1 MHVPL
6 LAVMLLV
13 FERCGAP
20 QPCPTAK
27 EEEEEIRMSSRPLP
41 VTVAAILLVLLSL
54 FNFPWVYEIFFPGA
68 EGPPAALLYSGYVV
82 GVVGLVAAVGLWML
96 QKWSYWSTIVVCVL
110 NFLLGAPGVVFAAGA
125 ALKAFIAVTEV
136 VAILIIVL
144 VVLPDS
150 RRALADAGRP
160 SRVR

>member
-1 MHVPL
+1 MSPRP
-6 LAVMLLV
+6 LAV
-13 FERCGAP
+13 
-20 QPCPTAK
+20 T
-27 EEEEEIRMSSRPLP
+27 I
-41 VTVAAILLVLLSL
+41 AAILLVLLSL
-54 FNFPWVYEIFFPGA
+54 FDFPWPYELLFPGA
-68 EGPPAALLYSGYVV
+68 EEAPAFLIYSGYVL

-96 QKWSYWSTIVVCVL
+96 KPWSYWSTIVVCVL

-125 ALKAFIAVTEV
+125 ALKAFIALTEV
-136 VAILIIVL
+136 VAVLIIVL

>member
-1 MHVPL
+1 
-6 LAVMLLV
+6 
-13 FERCGAP
+13 
-20 QPCPTAK
+20 
-27 EEEEEIRMSSRPLP
+27 MSPRPLP

-54 FNFPWVYEIFFPGA
+54 FNFPWPYELLFPGA
-68 EGPPAALLYSGYVV
+68 EEPPAALLYSGYIV

-96 QKWSYWSTIVVCVL
+96 KAWSYWTTIVVCAL
-110 NFLLGAPGVVFAAGA
+110 NFLLGAPGVVLAPGA
-125 ALKAFIAVTEV
+125 ALKALIAVTEV

-150 RRALADAGRP
+150 RRALADAERP

>member
-1 MHVPL
+1 M
-6 LAVMLLV
+6 
-13 FERCGAP
+13 R
-20 QPCPTAK
+20 
-27 EEEEEIRMSSRPLP
+27 SRPLP

-54 FNFPWVYEIFFPGA
+54 FNFPWPYELLFPGA
-68 EGPPAALLYSGYVV
+68 EEPPAALLYSGYIV

-96 QKWSYWSTIVVCVL
+96 KAWSYWTTIVVCAL
-110 NFLLGAPGVVFAAGA
+110 NFLLGAPGVVLAPGA
-125 ALKAFIAVTEV
+125 ALKALIAVTEV

-150 RRALADAGRP
+150 RRALADAEQP